1 MEWTISTE
9 KELEKIADEI
19 IPLLSVG
26 DVVALQGT
34 LGVGK
39 TTFVRTLIQRLL
51 GNSVDVPSPT
61 FTLLQSYDTPNFTI
75 YHFDFYRLK
84 SPDEA
89 YEVGIEDAFSD
100 GVSMIEWPDKIG
112 AHLPSKHKAIS
123 FEILDNGK
131 RHIVARGFE

>member
-19 IPLLSVG
+19 IPLLVVG

-112 AHLPSKHKAIS
+112 SLLPSKHKVIS
-123 FEILDNGK
+123 FEILGNGK